1 MANGLPLVPGFI
13 EKRISQWADRRQ
25 PPAGAHAR
33 IERRRLYI
41 LPTSHGVT
49 FFLAFILV
57 LLGAINYENSLA
69 YMLAFLLGS
78 LGLLAMIYTHQ
89 NINRLEVRIS
99 RAEPVFAGQNLLFP
113 VTVSQDSGTP
123 RAAISIHFESQPEI
137 QLSLLDVTEASCK
150 LPFKTS
156 RRGYVQPGRIK
167 VSTEFP
173 LGLFHAW
180 SWLKLDS
187 QGLIYP
193 APAPRLYALS
203 HEQKQSR
210 GTLPNEKRGVE
221 DFAGIRLYQP
231 GDQPSHLAWKAIA
244 RTGEM
249 LTRLYSDESTQ
260 EVAIDWAQLNP
271 SLDTEKRLSILC
283 RQVLEADEQGLCYSF
298 SIPGTVIGAASGL
311 QHKHRCL
318 KALALF
324 GQNQ

>member
-25 PPAGAHAR
+25 PAAGAHAR

-41 LPTSHGVT
+41 LPTTHGMT
-49 FFLAFILV
+49 FFLVIILV

-69 YMLAFLLGS
+69 YLLTFLLGS
-78 LGLLAMIYTHQ
+78 LGLLAMIHTHQ
-89 NINRLEVRIS
+89 NINRLEVRIA
-99 RAEPVFAGQNLLFP
+99 RAEPVFAGQKLLFP
-113 VTVSQDSGTP
+113 VTVAQDSMSS
-123 RAAISIHFESQPEI
+123 RAAIDIQIEGQPEV
-137 QLSLLDVTEASCK
+137 QLSLLDTTEASCK
-150 LPFKTS
+150 LPFKTHQ
-156 RRGYVQPGRIK
+156 RGYVGPGRIK
-167 VSTEFP
+167 VASEFP

-187 QGLIYP
+187 RGLVYP
-193 APAPRLYALS
+193 APAPRHYALS
-203 HEQKQSR
+203 HDQKQQR

-249 LTRLYSDESTQ
+249 LTRLYNDESTQ
-260 EVAIDWAQLNP
+260 EIAIDWAQLKP

-298 SIPGTVIGAASGL
+298 SIPGIVIGAASGL

-324 GQNQ
+324 GRDP